1 MNSLQS
7 SIINTRNNNKRAS
20 LAMSAQ
26 STSFI
31 KSLPIV
37 NDYFVKFYTSNHCS
51 MFDEQLNCIN
61 RPCNQRK
68 DGDHDD
74 HKYRRPVVVNNNSSN
89 FRSTI
94 LNNNYHHYMKRDH
107 RRISNLSLSK
117 QRMMI
122 DVDLKHSIDLMQ
134 QQDQTPTS
142 SSSFVSRLQSC
153 TITDINSSIY
163 DNTYYQKQFSPSSRI
178 RLGLRCLC
186 PLDDKQKQLFDEIFS
201 NNEQTTNISER
212 ILDEC
217 TPRLTKNSC
226 NTLLIL
232 CGNSREGNLIYWC
245 FLFSVHQLQ
254 TTILSSTL
262 IRLETL
268 VNRDQ
273 DKNLTLRISAQ
284 EYLNHKSPEIN
295 HLLSSRDSLAYS
307 RNETLQSLNKL
318 CSDHRHNPL
327 LITFHLI
334 YRSTNT
340 DYTRFHIL
348 LTNDNDNEIQKE
360 KFSEIFTSL
369 ALSVSSNRQK
379 TSSNITKKRNLTSE
393 QSLSSF
399 LREYLLNNAEQYSKD
414 FLYIFAIVKNDKQ
427 LKYWIK
433 IQRLLRIKKYRCK
446 MSRDS
451 TDSSSVETV
460 INRNNEEIWIDGPL
474 STKNPKSEIWIDGP
488 IEFYSPTSK
497 LRHKKSKL
505 KPRSNSHRHSKSKA
519 KAPILSPKHQL
530 APPVLCSTI
539 LQQENDEPASANFDS
554 ESVISSH
561 CHLPVLPVFKDHTLL
576 PFRSNQLVQ
585 ITKPL
590 KIESS
595 NIDLRLSVNKL
606 NDDMEMLEKTLETLL
621 IPSPI
626 VPNQNDRQSLRS
638 QSLNRIDQLSS
649 SICNDDITKR
659 LSRIVSPTRFD
670 KILNHKQTTENFHD
684 LSIDSS
690 VPNSPRIKSQ
700 IRQSRIP
707 SKSTHPRSL
716 LLSSTK
722 KIKNPPESIR
732 PMPPTPT
739 RPSIFQRLFG
749 LRSSSIPPPHPIPTV
764 VDSPRL
770 ASPLTVTLDSHDDL
784 MPLTTSSTASS
795 ASGRASSSGYES
807 MSNAA
812 FEELIASTPIMV
824 NNENNSIRLRNKSMR
839 KDERRSNP
847 STSWNSPILR
857 DKALRQQ
864 RVSLLKHRQNELK
877 LELAT
882 AKTFLLMDK
891 SKNCDLNDS
900 RHSTMNNSSMHT
912 FSSHKNEENLLERE
926 IENLERRLT
935 LAKSQLAYGT
945 LKKNKQFIS

>member
-1 MNSLQS
+1 
-7 SIINTRNNNKRAS
+7 
-20 LAMSAQ
+20 
-26 STSFI
+26 
-31 KSLPIV
+31 
-37 NDYFVKFYTSNHCS
+37 
-51 MFDEQLNCIN
+51 
-61 RPCNQRK
+61 
-68 DGDHDD
+68 
-74 HKYRRPVVVNNNSSN
+74 
-89 FRSTI
+89 
-94 LNNNYHHYMKRDH
+94 
-107 RRISNLSLSK
+107 
-117 QRMMI
+117 MMI
-122 DVDLKHSIDLMQ
+122 DVDPKHSIDLMQ

-142 SSSFVSRLQSC
+142 SSSLVRHLQSC
-153 TITDINSSIY
+153 IIADINSSIY
-163 DNTYYQKQFSPSSRI
+163 DNTNYQKKFSPPSRI
-178 RLGLRCLC
+178 KLGLRCLC
-186 PLDDKQKQLFDEIFS
+186 PLDDKQKQLFDEIFC

-217 TPRLTKNSC
+217 TPRLIKNSC
-226 NTLLIL
+226 I
-232 CGNSREGNLIYWC
+232 
-245 FLFSVHQLQ
+245 HQLQ
-254 TTILSSTL
+254 TTILSSTF

-284 EYLNHKSPEIN
+284 EYLNPKSSEIN

-307 RNETLQSLNKL
+307 RNETLQSLNNL
-318 CSDHRHNPL
+318 CSDHRYNPL

-340 DYTRFHIL
+340 NFTRFHIL
-348 LTNDNDNEIQKE
+348 LTNDSDNAIQKE
-360 KFSEIFTSL
+360 KFSEIFMSL
-369 ALSVSSNRQK
+369 ALSLSSNRQK
-379 TSSNITKKRNLTSE
+379 TLFNISKKRNLTSE

-399 LREYLLNNAEQYSKD
+399 LREYVLNNVEQYSKD
-414 FLYIFAIVKNDKQ
+414 FLYIFANVKNDKQ

-446 MSRDS
+446 MSQDR

-474 STKNPKSEIWIDGP
+474 STTKPKSEIWIDGP

-505 KPRSNSHRHSKSKA
+505 KPRSSSHRHYKSKA
-519 KAPILSPKHQL
+519 KTPILSPKPQL

-539 LQQENDEPASANFDS
+539 LQQENNESSSANFDS

-590 KIESS
+590 KTESS

-606 NDDMEMLEKTLETLL
+606 NDDMEMLEKTLEILL

-626 VPNQNDRQSLRS
+626 VPNQGDRQSSRS

-649 SICNDDITKR
+649 SSSICQDDITKR

-670 KILNHKQTTENFHD
+670 KILNHKQTAENFHG
-684 LSIDSS
+684 LSIGSS
-690 VPNSPRIKSQ
+690 VSNSPIIKSQ

-716 LLSSTK
+716 LLLSTK
-722 KIKNPPESIR
+722 KFKNPPESIR
-732 PMPPTPT
+732 PMSPTPT

-749 LRSSSIPPPHPIPTV
+749 LRSSSIPPPHPIPIV

-812 FEELIASTPIMV
+812 FEELIASTPIMA
-824 NNENNSIRLRNKSMR
+824 NNESNSIRLRNKSMR

-857 DKALRQQ
+857 DKSLRQQ
-864 RVSLLKHRQNELK
+864 CVSLLKHRQNELK

-891 SKNCDLNDS
+891 SKNFDLNDS
-900 RHSTMNNSSMHT
+900 RHSTLNNSPMHT
-912 FSSHKNEENLLERE
+912 LLSHKNGENLLERE
-926 IENLERRLT
+926 IQNLERRLT
-935 LAKSQLAYGT
+935 LAKSQLVHGT